1 MNEQE
6 LRERMQSSVLT
17 EFAPEA
23 IDPVADVARGRRG
36 LRRRR
41 VAGGLAAA
49 ASVAAVAALGAQYLP
64 VSSAEPPVAQSSQTP
79 ATQPSET
86 PVDNSARYGAHV
98 RYLNLVVVTAAQ
110 NHLGRSTKYLPG
122 TETLTPAVVTD
133 GDVLKQVTVR
143 RAWKQSGGTGLL
155 WVTMARPGQ
164 ALPKEKW
171 CGPNY
176 TPDLLRMTCSER
188 LTPNGRRVTVGS
200 VGAVK
205 NSAGL
210 TYRESGG
217 QFVRYVRPDGQVVI
231 VAALGMNSLKRV
243 ADGLPKGVK
252 HPDVTWQQLAAVAT
266 DPTLTLGK

>member
-6 LRERMQSSVLT
+6 LRERMQTSVLT
-17 EFAPEA
+17 EFAPDA
-23 IDPVADVARGRRG
+23 IDPAADVARGRRG

-41 VAGGLAAA
+41 VAGGVTAAA
-49 ASVAAVAALGAQYLP
+49 GVAAVAALGAQYLP
-64 VSSAEPPVAQSSQTP
+64 TSSAEAPVAQTSKPPVAQT
-79 ATQPSET
+79 SET
-86 PVDNSARYGAHV
+86 PVDHTRPYAIRV
-98 RYLNLVVVTAAQ
+98 RYLALVVASAEE
-110 NHLGRSTKYLPG
+110 HLGRSQKYVPG
-122 TETLTPAVVTD
+122 KDRIAPTVVAD
-133 GDVLKQVTVR
+133 GKELKQVTFR
-143 RAWKQSGGTGLL
+143 ELWKQSGGTGAL
-155 WVTMARPGQ
+155 WVTIAQPKQ

-188 LTPNGRRVTVGS
+188 LAPNGRRVTVGA

-217 QFVRYVRPDGQVVI
+217 QFIRYVRPDGQVVI